1 MFASY
6 IGVREAIPVG
16 SGRQGLEYI
25 LLGLELS
32 CGDEVI
38 LPAYTLLDL
47 AVRIRAMGLRP
58 VFADI
63 EPLTFTMDPD
73 ALKRK
78 ISPRTRVIL
87 ATHMFGAPSQ
97 IARIMDIASQRGIF
111 VVEDCAHAVGASL
124 NGRMLGSFGTAGFFS
139 FETIKPL
146 NLYGGGM
153 ITTNNTQLAENI
165 RKYITQKQ
173 TSCRVPVKKM
183 IAAYIERIMLPTPLS
198 IACLAPLSSR
208 LLHKVFYGLYRRMQ
222 KYSGAQSGC
231 LSPFQSYMGLLKLK
245 TLNERISAR
254 QNKAALLRLLLP
266 SSIRAQKI
274 IEGGSGNYYFFIVR
288 LAHNAWQARRY
299 LLAHGVDA
307 GIQEEIADDC
317 ATAAGDHS
325 CPVARDI
332 FEHALQLPLYED
344 MSEFQ
349 VRYIASLLNRFYS

>member
-1 MFASY
+1 MIPRRKIHTINHEFFTALRFLRRKTASQGLIEEFKSMFASY

-124 NGRMLGSFGTAGFFS
+124 NGRMLGSFGTAGFS
-139 FETIKPL
+139 VSKP
-146 NLYGGGM
+146 
-153 ITTNNTQLAENI
+153 
-165 RKYITQKQ
+165 
-173 TSCRVPVKKM
+173 
-183 IAAYIERIMLPTPLS
+183 
-198 IACLAPLSSR
+198 
-208 LLHKVFYGLYRRMQ
+208 
-222 KYSGAQSGC
+222 
-231 LSPFQSYMGLLKLK
+231 
-245 TLNERISAR
+245 
-254 QNKAALLRLLLP
+254 
-266 SSIRAQKI
+266 
-274 IEGGSGNYYFFIVR
+274 
-288 LAHNAWQARRY
+288 
-299 LLAHGVDA
+299 
-307 GIQEEIADDC
+307 
-317 ATAAGDHS
+317 
-325 CPVARDI
+325 
-332 FEHALQLPLYED
+332 
-344 MSEFQ
+344 
-349 VRYIASLLNRFYS
+349 